1 MNKMRLQESVVLFAA
16 KDRCNWVFFF
26 DPSFGLC
33 LLGLEDFDTGVKY
46 SPQLSFGLESA
57 SVFHA
62 DHSPIQ
68 KGNGRDLQGFHH
80 LFCVRPLVKSLYEG
94 GMSKRADQKLDRP
107 FPDKLA
113 VLDVGSPLDFRLAER
128 SKKIR
133 IQAGNYPSHL
143 TKLTVKTIHF
153 IIAEPKNTSTRK
165 REEHDRIAQTS
176 SEDSGGTGTV
186 PCLMADTVP
195 GGGLQGR

>member
-68 KGNGRDLQGFHH
+68 KGNGRHLQGFHH
-80 LFCVRPLVKSLYEG
+80 LFCVSAASPIASPVKSEVHGRRIQPCYLLSE
-94 GMSKRADQKLDRP
+94 
-107 FPDKLA
+107 
-113 VLDVGSPLDFRLAER
+113 RLAQR
-128 SKKIR
+128 G
-133 IQAGNYPSHL
+133 Q
-143 TKLTVKTIHF
+143 TILY
-153 IIAEPKNTSTRK
+153 A
-165 REEHDRIAQTS
+165 
-176 SEDSGGTGTV
+176 
-186 PCLMADTVP
+186 
-195 GGGLQGR
+195 